1 MVWSPS
7 LWVRRNWVSLRDDVR
22 QPRSTIELRAGMGGY
37 GLADSLGRLG
47 TETAFTVLARANELE
62 RAGREIVH
70 LEIGE
75 PDFPTPAHICEAA
88 AAALRAGHTS
98 YCPSAGIPELREA
111 AADYLAS
118 SRGLPIGPGRVLV
131 GTGAKPF
138 LFFTILATC
147 NPGDEVIYPDPG
159 FPIYES
165 AVRFAGAVPVPLAL
179 RDELDFVFDP
189 DELQSKLGKRT
200 KLVILNSPHNPTGA
214 VTGPV
219 ETAAAARSIL
229 ATDAWVLSD
238 EVYSQMLYEGE
249 IASIAGQEGMLE
261 RTVVLD
267 GLSKTFSMTGWRCGF
282 AAVPELLVDPL
293 TRFFTN
299 STSCVPPFIQH
310 AGVAALHGP
319 MDEVEAMMAE
329 FARRRELVVTG
340 LNALPG
346 VFCRR
351 PRGAFYVFPNVR
363 ELPIDADELARRL
376 LDEAGVAVLAGS
388 AFGQMGKDHLRLSYA
403 TSQQNLTLA
412 LERIGEF
419 LEAL

>member
-1 MVWSPS
+1 M
-7 LWVRRNWVSLRDDVR
+7 D
-22 QPRSTIELRAGMGGY
+22 GH

-249 IASIAGQEGMLE
+249 FASIACQEGMLE

-412 LERIGEF
+412 LERISEF